1 MSVLGATSIDVMS
14 PEEAHEALTRC
25 CGAERWVRGML
36 ERRPFGDAGALMR
49 AADEVW
55 ASMEEADLLE
65 AFAHHPRIGA
75 DMDELKRRFA
85 STSAWA
91 SGEQAAAR
99 GASEETLRALRDGN
113 LAYEARF
120 GFIFIV
126 CATGKSA
133 EEMLALLRARID
145 NDRADE
151 LRVAAG
157 EQARIT
163 RIRLAKLEETR

>member
-1 MSVLGATSIDVMS
+1 MSDATRLDAMS
-14 PEEAHEALTRC
+14 PEDAREALTRC
-25 CGAERWVRGML
+25 CGAARWARGML
-36 ERRPFGDAGALMR
+36 ERRPFGGNDALMR

-55 ASMEEADLLE
+55 ASMEEGDLLE

-75 DMDELKRRFA
+75 DMDELKKRFA

-120 GFIFIV
+120 DFIFIV

-133 EEMLALLRARID
+133 EEMLALLRARLD
-145 NDRADE
+145 NERADE
-151 LRVAAG
+151 LRIAAG
-157 EQARIT
+157 EQAKIT
-163 RIRLAKLEETR
+163 RLRLTKLEETR

>member
-1 MSVLGATSIDVMS
+1 VSVLDGMS
-14 PEEAHEALTRC
+14 ARDAEDALTRC
-25 CGAERWVRGML
+25 CGAARWVRGML
-36 ERRPFGDAGALMR
+36 ERRPFDGTDAVLR

-55 ASMEEADLLE
+55 ASMDERDILD

-85 STSAWA
+85 STSGWA
-91 SGEQAAAR
+91 SGEQAGAR

-126 CATGKSA
+126 CATGKGA
-133 EEMLALLRARID
+133 DEMLALLTARIG
-145 NDRADE
+145 NPREDE
-151 LRVAAG
+151 LRIAAG
-157 EQARIT
+157 EQAKIT
-163 RIRLAKLEETR
+163 RIRLAKLEENA